1 MKRWNI
7 EALRWAGARVG
18 RADRCGGLPGGKRLH
33 LAGTAAAGGEGARSP
48 PIGGCCGPDLGQA
61 GGRAGGGHVASG
73 AGSGLGGVCRA
84 RIVSKELP
92 EVDPGFLRLLPMNGR
107 MNPEPALISIYA
119 DEERQIHRNL
129 TS

>member
-1 MKRWNI
+1 MSLKAVVSHTSRMAGKSASAAI
-7 EALRWAGARVG
+7 CDLRVSG
-18 RADRCGGLPGGKRLH
+18 RALWHTHSANSRQTPEPKSLGSR
-33 LAGTAAAGGEGARSP
+33 EISP
-48 PIGGCCGPDLGQA
+48 YELERHRDTILWRPELIN
-61 GGRAGGGHVASG
+61 RAC
-73 AGSGLGGVCRA
+73 GVCRA